1 MHLEWPLGGGERV
14 IDVAFTPRDLGSADV
29 AVVVDVLR
37 ATTTIA
43 AALATGYRRV
53 LCTEEVEAAERL
65 RGPNRLLAGERD
77 NVPIPGFDRGNSP
90 IGFEEGDGGDVV
102 LSTTNGSR
110 AIVAAAARSREVV
123 LAALVNLDA
132 VLDGLPEDDVTVVC
146 SGTAGGM
153 AVEDVYV
160 AGRIVRR
167 LDGERTDAAI
177 MAELVTAAY
186 DDPRA
191 ALTAGANAAKLLETD
206 QEADIDYC
214 ARESILDVV
223 PRVTGTM
230 PGVAFVSAGTAS
242 RVHTLRPPSA
252 RTLDRSL

>member
-1 MHLEWPLGGGERV
+1 M

-37 ATTTIA
+37 ATTTVA
-43 AALATGYRRV
+43 AALAAGHRRV
-53 LCTEEVEAAERL
+53 LCCEEVEAAERL
-65 RGPNRLLAGERD
+65 RAPNRLLAGERD
-77 NVPIPGFDRGNSP
+77 NVEIPGFDRGNSP
-90 IGFEEGDGGDVV
+90 IGFDGAGGGDVV

-110 AIVAAAARSREVV
+110 AIVAAAARSREVI
-123 LAALVNLDA
+123 LASLANLDA
-132 VLDGLPEDDVTVVC
+132 VLEALPADEVTIVC

-160 AGRIVRR
+160 AGRIVGR
-167 LDGERTDAAI
+167 LEGHRTDAAI
-177 MAELVTAAY
+177 MAENVTAAY

-191 ALTAGANAAKLLETD
+191 ALTVGANAVKLLETD
-206 QEADIDYC
+206 QEDDIDYC

-242 RVHTLRPPSA
+242 RVHAMRPPSA
-252 RTLDRSL
+252 QTLDRSL

>member
-1 MHLEWPLGGGERV
+1 MV
-14 IDVAFTPRDLGSADV
+14 DVAFTPRDLGSADV

-43 AALATGYRRV
+43 AALAAGHRRV

-77 NVPIPGFDRGNSP
+77 NVEIPGFDRGNSP
-90 IGFEEGDGGDVV
+90 IGFDGGDGGDVV

-110 AIVAAAARSREVV
+110 AIVAAADRAREVV
-123 LAALVNLDA
+123 LASLVNLDA
-132 VLDGLPEDDVTVVC
+132 VLEGLPDDDVTLVC

-160 AGRIVRR
+160 AGRIVQR
-167 LDGERTDAAI
+167 LAGERTDAAI
-177 MAELVTAAY
+177 MAELVTASYA
-186 DDPRA
+186 DPRTP
-191 ALTAGANAAKLLETD
+191 LTVGANARKLLETD

-223 PRVTGTM
+223 PRVIGTM
-230 PGVAFVSAGTAS
+230 PGVAFVSAETAS
-242 RVHTLRPPSA
+242 RVHAVRPRSP
-252 RTLDRSL
+252 RSLDHSL

>member
-1 MHLEWPLGGGERV
+1 M

-43 AALATGYRRV
+43 AALAAGHRRV
-53 LCTEEVEAAERL
+53 LCCEEVEAAERL

-77 NVPIPGFDRGNSP
+77 NVEIPGFDRGNSP
-90 IGFEEGDGGDVV
+90 IGFDGEGGGDIV
-102 LSTTNGSR
+102 LTTTNGSR
-110 AIVAAAARSREVV
+110 AIVAAAARSREVI
-123 LAALVNLDA
+123 LASLVNLDA
-132 VLDGLPEDDVTVVC
+132 VLEGLPEDDVTIVC

-153 AVEDVYV
+153 AIEDVYV
-160 AGRIVRR
+160 AGRIVGQ
-167 LDGERTDAAI
+167 LDGERTDAALI
-177 MAELVTAAY
+177 AEHVTASYA
-186 DDPRA
+186 DPRA
-191 ALTAGANAAKLLETD
+191 ALTGGANAQKLLDTG

-230 PGVAFVSAGTAS
+230 AGVAFVSAGSAS
-242 RVHTLRPPSA
+242 RVHTVRPPSA
-252 RTLDRSL
+252 QTLDRSL

>member
-1 MHLEWPLGGGERV
+1 M

-37 ATTTIA
+37 ATTTVA
-43 AALATGYRRV
+43 AALAAGHRRV
-53 LCTEEVEAAERL
+53 LCCEEVEAAERL
-65 RGPNRLLAGERD
+65 RAPNRLLAGERD
-77 NVPIPGFDRGNSP
+77 NVEIPGFDRGNSP
-90 IGFEEGDGGDVV
+90 IGFDGAGCGDVV

-110 AIVAAAARSREVV
+110 AIDAAAARSREVI
-123 LAALVNLDA
+123 LASLANLDA
-132 VLDGLPEDDVTVVC
+132 VLEALPADEVTIVC

-160 AGRIVRR
+160 AGRIVGR
-167 LDGERTDAAI
+167 LEGHRTDAAI
-177 MAELVTAAY
+177 MAENVTAAY

-191 ALTAGANAAKLLETD
+191 ALTVGANAVKLLETD
-206 QEADIDYC
+206 QEDDIDYC

-242 RVHTLRPPSA
+242 RVHAVRPPSA
-252 RTLDRSL
+252 KTLDRSL